1 MGCHSMEVSIKAAWE
16 APAQPLVGSD
26 SVVVEQ
32 QEGQGVVAVAGHQQ
46 LEALVPVR
54 VPGGVGDGALQLA
67 VRAQIHPA
75 RKPGAS
81 HDDASHDCMHEIPGW
96 IPPRTVSKRS
106 TSSRLGA
113 QSTVD

>member
-26 SVVVEQ
+26 SVVVIQNECQ
-32 QEGQGVVAVAGHQQ
+32 DIVLVAGYKQ
-46 LEALVPVR
+46 LEALIPDWMPR
-54 VPGGVGDGALQLA
+54 GVGDGALQLA